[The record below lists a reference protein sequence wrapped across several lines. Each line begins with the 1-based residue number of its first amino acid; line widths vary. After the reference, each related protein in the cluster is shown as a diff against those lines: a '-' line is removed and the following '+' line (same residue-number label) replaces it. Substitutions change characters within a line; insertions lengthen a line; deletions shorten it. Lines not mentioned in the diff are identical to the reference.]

1 MRLVSFLRPDG
12 TASFGTA
19 VDDAVL
25 DAGGVVSDRFADL
38 KAVLA
43 SDAASQLAGVG
54 DALPLDSVTFLPPIP
69 NPEKILCVGL
79 NYLPHILE
87 SGRPHP
93 EYPSFFTRYPSSVV
107 GHNVPLERPRAS
119 REFDYE
125 GELAVV
131 IGKDGRHIAEADAW
145 DHIAGYSCFNE
156 GSIRDYQNHT
166 TQFWPGKSF
175 ERSGSMGPWLV
186 TPDEVGDIMK
196 QSLTT
201 RVNGNVEQHT
211 PISDL
216 AIGIPEIIAY
226 ASTVLTLR
234 AGDIIV
240 TGTPGG
246 VGRYRKPQLYLEPGM
261 DVEVE
266 ITGVGLLR
274 NEVTDEPPIG

>member
-1 MRLVSFLRPDG
+1 MRLASFLRPDG
-12 TASFGTA
+12 TPSFGTA

-25 DAGGVVSDRFADL
+25 DAGSVVSDRYPDL
-38 KAVLA
+38 KSVLA
-43 SDAASQLAGVG
+43 HEAARQINGVG
-54 DALPLDSVTFLPPIP
+54 DPLPLDSVTFLPPVP

-107 GHNVPLERPRAS
+107 GHNVPIERPRAS

-125 GELAVV
+125 GELALV
-131 IGKDGRHIAEADAW
+131 IGRDGRHISEADAW
-145 DHIAGYSCFNE
+145 EHIAGYSCFNE

-186 TPDEVGDIMK
+186 TPDEVGDIME

-246 VGRYRKPQLYLEPGM
+246 VGRYRNPQLFLEPGM

-274 NEVTDEPPIG
+274 NEVTDEPLRG

>member
-1 MRLVSFLRPDG
+1 MRLASFTRPDG
-12 TASFGTA
+12 TSSYGTA
-19 VDDAVL
+19 DDTTIR
-25 DAGGVVSDRFADL
+25 DAGVELSGKYADL

-43 SDAASQLAGVG
+43 AGATATLEGVG
-54 DALPLDSVTFLPPIP
+54 DPLPLSSVTLLPPVP
-69 NPEKILCVGL
+69 NPEKILCIGL

-93 EYPSFFTRYPSSVV
+93 EYPSIFTRFPSSIV
-107 GHNVPLERPRAS
+107 GHGVAIERPRAS

-125 GELAVV
+125 GELALV
-131 IGKDGRHIAEADAW
+131 IGKDGRHIAEDDAW

-186 TPDEVGDIMK
+186 TPDEVGDIRE

-201 RVNGNVEQHT
+201 RVNGNVEQHA

-234 AGDIIV
+234 AGDVIV

-246 VGRYRKPQLYLEPGM
+246 VGRYRKPQLFLEPGM
-261 DVEVE
+261 VVEVD
-266 ITGVGLLR
+266 IGPVGCLR
-274 NEVTDEPPIG
+274 NDVVDEAPL

>member
-1 MRLVSFLRPDG
+1 MRLASFICPDG
-12 TASFGTA
+12 TQSFGTA
-19 VDDAVL
+19 VDGAVL
-25 DAGGVVSDRFADL
+25 DAGAVLGERFPDL

-43 SDAASQLAGVG
+43 AGTADVLEGVG
-54 DALPLDSVTFLPPIP
+54 EAIALDQVTLLPPIP

-107 GHNVPLERPRAS
+107 GHNVPIERPRAS

-125 GELAVV
+125 GELALV
-131 IGKDGRHIAEADAW
+131 IGKDGRHISENDAW

-186 TPDEVGDIMK
+186 TPDEVGDVME
-196 QSLTT
+196 QTLTT
-201 RVNGNVEQHT
+201 RVNGNVEQFT

-216 AIGIPEIIAY
+216 AIGLPEIIAY

-234 AGDIIV
+234 AGDVIV

-246 VGRYRKPQLYLEPGM
+246 VGRYRKPQLFLEPGM

-266 ITGVGLLR
+266 ISGVGLLR
-274 NEVTDEPPIG
+274 NEVVDEQELA

>member
-1 MRLVSFLRPDG
+1 MRLVSFTRPDG
-12 TASFGTA
+12 TQTYGTA
-19 VDDAVL
+19 TDDTVFDAGAVL
-25 DAGGVVSDRFADL
+25 GDTYADL

-43 SDAASQLAGVG
+43 AGAVRELEGVG
-54 DALPLDSVTFLPPIP
+54 ESIAMDDITLLPPIP

-93 EYPSFFTRYPSSVV
+93 EYPSFFTRYPSSIV
-107 GHNVPLERPRAS
+107 GHNVPIERPRAS

-125 GELAVV
+125 GELALV
-131 IGKDGRHIAEADAW
+131 IGRDGRHISEDRAW
-145 DHIAGYSCFNE
+145 DHVAGYSCVNE

-175 ERSGSMGPWLV
+175 ERSGSMGPWLI
-186 TPDEVGDIMK
+186 TPDEVGDIRD
-196 QSLTT
+196 QTLTT
-201 RVNGNVEQHT
+201 RVNGNVEQNA

-234 AGDIIV
+234 AGDVII

-246 VGRYRKPQLYLEPGM
+246 VGRYRKPQLFLEPGM
-261 DVEVE
+261 NVEVE
-266 ITGVGLLR
+266 ITGVGVLR
-274 NEVTDEPPIG
+274 NEVIDEEVVA

>member
-1 MRLVSFLRPDG
+1 MRLASFTRADG
-12 TASFGTA
+12 TRSYGTA
-19 VDDAVL
+19 EGDCIRDAGAVL
-25 DAGGVVSDRFADL
+25 SGKYDDL
-38 KAVLA
+38 KSVLA
-43 SDAASQLAGVG
+43 AGALAELEGMG
-54 DALPLDSVTFLPPIP
+54 KPIALDEVTFLPPVP
-69 NPEKILCVGL
+69 NPEKILCIGL

-93 EYPSFFTRYPSSVV
+93 EYPSFFTRYPSSIV
-107 GHNVPLERPRAS
+107 GHGVPIERPSAS

-125 GELAVV
+125 GELAFV
-131 IGKDGRHIAEADAW
+131 IGKDGRHISDEAAW

-175 ERSGSMGPWLV
+175 ERSGSMGPWIV
-186 TPDEVGDIMK
+186 TPDEVGDIRE
-196 QSLTT
+196 QTLTT
-201 RVNGNVEQHT
+201 RVNGKVEQHA

-234 AGDIIV
+234 AGDVIV

-246 VGRYRKPQLYLEPGM
+246 VGRYRDPQLFLEPGM
-261 DVEVE
+261 NVEVE
-266 ITGVGLLR
+266 ISNVGLLK
-274 NEVTDEPPIG
+274 NEVIEETPTL

>member
-1 MRLVSFLRPDG
+1 MRLASFTRPDG
-12 TASFGTA
+12 TSSYGTA
-19 VDDAVL
+19 DDTTIR
-25 DAGGVVSDRFADL
+25 DAGVELSGKYADL

-43 SDAASQLAGVG
+43 AGATATLEGVG
-54 DALPLDSVTFLPPIP
+54 DPLPLSSVTLLPPVP
-69 NPEKILCVGL
+69 NPEKILCIGL

-93 EYPSFFTRYPSSVV
+93 EYPSIFTRFPSSIV
-107 GHNVPLERPRAS
+107 GHGVAIERPRAS

-125 GELAVV
+125 GELALV
-131 IGKDGRHIAEADAW
+131 IGKDGRHIAEDDAW

-186 TPDEVGDIMK
+186 TPDEVGDIRE
-196 QSLTT
+196 QTLTT
-201 RVNGNVEQHT
+201 RVNGNVEQHA

-234 AGDIIV
+234 AGDVIV

-246 VGRYRKPQLYLEPGM
+246 VGRYRKPQLFLEPGM
-261 DVEVE
+261 VVEVD
-266 ITGVGLLR
+266 IGPVGCLR
-274 NEVTDEPPIG
+274 NDVVDEAPL

>member
-1 MRLVSFLRPDG
+1 MRLASFTRPDG
-12 TASFGTA
+12 TSSYGTA
-19 VDDAVL
+19 DDTTIR
-25 DAGGVVSDRFADL
+25 DAGAELSGKYADL

-43 SDAASQLAGVG
+43 AGATATLEGVG
-54 DALPLDSVTFLPPIP
+54 DPLPLSSVTLLPPVP
-69 NPEKILCVGL
+69 NPEKILCIGL

-93 EYPSFFTRYPSSVV
+93 EYPSIFTRFPSSIV
-107 GHNVPLERPRAS
+107 GHGVAIERPRAS

-125 GELAVV
+125 GELALV
-131 IGKDGRHIAEADAW
+131 IGKDGRHIAEDDAW

-186 TPDEVGDIMK
+186 TPDEVGDIRE
-196 QSLTT
+196 QTLTT
-201 RVNGNVEQHT
+201 RVNGNVEQHA

-234 AGDIIV
+234 AGDVIV

-246 VGRYRKPQLYLEPGM
+246 VGRYRKPQLFLEPGM
-261 DVEVE
+261 VVEVD
-266 ITGVGLLR
+266 IGPVGCLR
-274 NEVTDEPPIG
+274 NDVVDEAPL

>member
-1 MRLVSFLRPDG
+1 MRLVSFIRPDG
-12 TASFGTA
+12 TPSYGTA
-19 VDDAVL
+19 VADTVL
-25 DAGGVVSDRFADL
+25 DAGAVLSPKYPDL

-43 SDAASQLAGVG
+43 GGAMSALEGAGA
-54 DALPLDSVTFLPPIP
+54 ALPLADVTLLPPVP
-69 NPEKILCVGL
+69 NPEKILCIGL

-93 EYPSFFTRYPSSVV
+93 EYPSIFTRYPSSVV
-107 GHNVPLERPRAS
+107 GHGVPIERPRAS

-125 GELAVV
+125 GELALV

-145 DHIAGYSCFNE
+145 DHVAGYSCFNE
-156 GSIRDYQNHT
+156 GSVRDYQNHT

-186 TPDEVGDIMK
+186 TPDETGDIREK
-196 QSLTT
+196 TLTT
-201 RVNGNVEQHT
+201 RVNGTVEQHA

-246 VGRYRKPQLYLEPGM
+246 VGRYRTPQLFLEPGM
-261 DVEVE
+261 TVEVE
-266 ITGVGLLR
+266 IGGIGVLR
-274 NEVTDEPPIG
+274 NAVVDEAPLP

>member
-1 MRLVSFLRPDG
+1 MRLASFTRPDG
-12 TASFGTA
+12 TSSYGTA
-19 VDDAVL
+19 DDTTIR
-25 DAGGVVSDRFADL
+25 DAGVELSGKYADL

-43 SDAASQLAGVG
+43 AGATATLEGVG
-54 DALPLDSVTFLPPIP
+54 DPLPLSSVTLLPPVP
-69 NPEKILCVGL
+69 NPEKILCIGL

-93 EYPSFFTRYPSSVV
+93 EYPSIFTRFPSSIV
-107 GHNVPLERPRAS
+107 GHGVAIERPRAS

-125 GELAVV
+125 GELALV
-131 IGKDGRHIAEADAW
+131 IGKDGRHIAEDDAW
-145 DHIAGYSCFNE
+145 DYIAGYSCFNE

-186 TPDEVGDIMK
+186 TPDEVGDIRE

-201 RVNGNVEQHT
+201 RVNGNVEQHA

-234 AGDIIV
+234 AGDVIV

-246 VGRYRKPQLYLEPGM
+246 VGRYRKPQLFLEPGM
-261 DVEVE
+261 VVEVD
-266 ITGVGLLR
+266 IGPVGCLR
-274 NEVTDEPPIG
+274 NDVVDEAPL

>member
-1 MRLVSFLRPDG
+1 MRLVSFTRPDG
-12 TASFGTA
+12 TPTYGTA
-19 VDDAVL
+19 TDDTVFDAGAVL
-25 DAGGVVSDRFADL
+25 GETFADL
-38 KAVLA
+38 KAVLSA
-43 SDAASQLAGVG
+43 GAISELDGVG
-54 DALPLDSVTFLPPIP
+54 EPFGLADVTLLPPVP

-93 EYPSFFTRYPSSVV
+93 EYPSFFTRYPSSIV
-107 GHNVPLERPRAS
+107 GHGVPIERPRAS

-125 GELAVV
+125 GELALV
-131 IGKDGRHIAEADAW
+131 IGKDGRHISEADAW
-145 DHIAGYSCFNE
+145 DHVAGYSCVNE

-186 TPDEVGDIMK
+186 TPDEVGDIRE
-196 QSLTT
+196 QTLTT
-201 RVNGNVEQHT
+201 RVNGNVEQNA

-234 AGDIIV
+234 AGDIII

-246 VGRYRKPQLYLEPGM
+246 VGRYRKPQLFLEPGM

-266 ITGVGLLR
+266 ITGVGTLR
-274 NEVTDEPPIG
+274 NGVIDEA

>member
-1 MRLVSFLRPDG
+1 MRLVSFERPDG
-12 TASFGTA
+12 SASFGT
-19 VDDAVL
+19 VDGDAIL
-25 DAGGVVSDRFADL
+25 DAGAVSEHADL
-38 KAVLA
+38 KRVLA
-43 SDAASQLAGVG
+43 AGDVAGLAGQG
-54 DALPLDSVTFLPPIP
+54 ERIARDKVTFLPPVP
-69 NPEKILCVGL
+69 NPEKILCIGL

-93 EYPSFFTRYPSSVV
+93 EYPSIFTRYPSSIV
-107 GHNVPLERPRAS
+107 GHEVPIERPNAS

-125 GELAVV
+125 GELAFV
-131 IGKDGRHIAEADAW
+131 IGRDGRHIAEADAW
-145 DHIAGYSCFNE
+145 DHVAGYACFNE
-156 GSIRDYQNHT
+156 GSVRDYQNHT

-175 ERSGSMGPWLV
+175 ERSGAMGPWIA
-186 TPDEVGDIMK
+186 TPDEVGDIRE
-196 QSLTT
+196 QTLTT
-201 RVNGNVEQHT
+201 RVNGNVEQQA

-246 VGRYRKPQLYLEPGM
+246 VGRYRKPQLFLEPGM
-261 DVEVE
+261 SVEVE

-274 NEVTDEPPIG
+274 NGVVQERAV

>member
-1 MRLVSFLRPDG
+1 MRLASFTRQDG
-12 TASFGTA
+12 TQSFGTA
-19 VDDAVL
+19 EGETVR
-25 DAGGVVSDRFADL
+25 DAGAALSGRYADL
-38 KAVLA
+38 RSVLA
-43 SDAASQLAGVG
+43 AGAVAEMAG
-54 DALPLDSVTFLPPIP
+54 MGEPLPLDAVTLLPPVP

-107 GHNVPLERPRAS
+107 GHGVPIERPRAS

-125 GELAVV
+125 GELALV
-131 IGKDGRHIAEADAW
+131 IGKDGRHIPETDAW

-186 TPDEVGDIMK
+186 TPDEVGDIRA
-196 QSLTT
+196 QTLTT
-201 RVNGNVEQHT
+201 RVNGNVEQHA

-234 AGDIIV
+234 PGDVIV

-246 VGRYRKPQLYLEPGM
+246 VGRYRKPQLFLEPGM
-261 DVEVE
+261 SVEVQ
-266 ITGVGLLR
+266 ISNVGLLE
-274 NEVTDEPPIG
+274 NHVEDEAPAG

>member
-1 MRLVSFLRPDG
+1 MRLASFTRPDG
-12 TASFGTA
+12 THSYGTA
-19 VDDAVL
+19 MDGTVL
-25 DAGGVVSDRFADL
+25 DAGAAMAGKYADL
-38 KAVLA
+38 KSVLA
-43 SDAASQLAGVG
+43 AGAVGELAGVG
-54 DALPLDSVTFLPPIP
+54 APLPLGQITLLPPIP

-93 EYPSFFTRYPSSVV
+93 EYPSFFTRYPSSIV
-107 GHNVPLERPRAS
+107 GHDVPIERPRAS

-125 GELAVV
+125 GELALV
-131 IGKDGRHIAEADAW
+131 IGTDGRHIAEDDAW

-156 GSIRDYQNHT
+156 GSVRDYQNHT

-186 TPDEVGDIMK
+186 TPDEVGNIRD

-201 RVNGNVEQHT
+201 RVNGNVEQHA

-246 VGRYRKPQLYLEPGM
+246 VGRYRDPQLFLEPGM

-274 NEVTDEPPIG
+274 NEVVDEQ

>member
-1 MRLVSFLRPDG
+1 MRLASFIRPDG
-12 TASFGTA
+12 SRSYGT
-19 VDDAVL
+19 VRDEHVL
-25 DAGGVVSDRFADL
+25 DAGAALAGKYPDL

-43 SDAASQLAGVG
+43 AGATGELTGVG
-54 DALPLDSVTFLPPIP
+54 EALPRDAITFLPPVP
-69 NPEKILCVGL
+69 NPDKILCVGL

-93 EYPSFFTRYPSSVV
+93 QYPSLFTRYPSSVV
-107 GHNVPLERPRAS
+107 GHGVPIVRPKAS

-125 GELAVV
+125 GELAFV

-156 GSIRDYQNHT
+156 GSVRDYQNHT

-175 ERSGSMGPWLV
+175 EQSGSMGPWLV
-186 TPDEVGDIMK
+186 TPDEVGDIRD
-196 QSLTT
+196 QTLTT
-201 RVNGNVEQHT
+201 RVNGNVEQHA

-226 ASTVLTLR
+226 ASTVLTLN

-246 VGRYRKPQLYLEPGM
+246 VGRYRKPQLFLEPGM
-261 DVEVE
+261 SVEVE
-266 ITGVGLLR
+266 ISKVGCLR
-274 NEVTDEPPIG
+274 NEVAQEQ

>member
-1 MRLVSFLRPDG
+1 MRLVSFMRPDG
-12 TASFGTA
+12 TASFGTFDGEA
-19 VDDAVL
+19 IL
-25 DAGGVVSDRFADL
+25 DAGPVSEYPDL
-38 KAVLA
+38 LSVLA
-43 SDAASQLAGVG
+43 ADAVSSLEGVG
-54 DALPLDSVTFLPPIP
+54 ERMALDEVTLLPPVP

-107 GHNVPLERPRAS
+107 GHNVPIERPNAS

-125 GELAVV
+125 GELALV
-131 IGKDGRHIAEADAW
+131 IGRDGRHIKEDDAW

-186 TPDEVGDIMK
+186 TPDEVGDVRD
-196 QSLTT
+196 QTLTT
-201 RVNGNVEQHT
+201 RVNGNVEQHA

-234 AGDIIV
+234 AGDVIV

-246 VGRYRKPQLYLEPGM
+246 VGRYRKPQLFLEPGM
-261 DVEVE
+261 SVEVE

-274 NEVTDEPPIG
+274 NEVVQEAD

>member
-1 MRLVSFLRPDG
+1 MQLVSFTRPDG
-12 TASFGTA
+12 AASFGTL
-19 VDDAVL
+19 VGDQVL
-25 DAGGVVSDRFADL
+25 DVKAALGERFDDL

-43 SDAASQLAGVG
+43 AGAVDQLKGAGAALA
-54 DALPLDSVTFLPPIP
+54 LDSVTLLPPVP
-69 NPEKILCVGL
+69 NPEKIICVGL

-93 EYPSFFTRYPSSVV
+93 DYPSLFTRYPSSIV
-107 GHNVPLERPRAS
+107 GHGTPIERPRAS

-125 GELAVV
+125 GELAFV
-131 IGKDGRHIAEADAW
+131 IGKDGRHIPEADAW
-145 DHIAGYSCFNE
+145 DHIAGFACFNE
-156 GSIRDYQNHT
+156 GSVRDYQNHT

-175 ERSGSMGPWLV
+175 ERSGSMGPALV
-186 TPDEVGDIMK
+186 TRDAVGDIRD
-196 QSLTT
+196 QTLTT
-201 RVNGNVEQHT
+201 RVNGNVEQQA

-246 VGRYRKPQLYLEPGM
+246 VGRYRKPQLFLEPGM
-261 DVEVE
+261 TVEVE
-266 ITGVGLLR
+266 ITNVGTLR
-274 NEVTDEPPIG
+274 NGVIDESTGA